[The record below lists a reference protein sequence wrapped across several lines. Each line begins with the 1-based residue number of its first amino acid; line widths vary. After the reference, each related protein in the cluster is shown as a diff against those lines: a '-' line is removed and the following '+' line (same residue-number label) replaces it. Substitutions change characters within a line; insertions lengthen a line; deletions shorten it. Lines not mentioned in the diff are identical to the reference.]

1 MAKKNKILIAPDSFK
16 GSVSSPEAARA
27 IERGLRRVRPDIE
40 VAAIPMADGGEGT
53 TQALLHS
60 VGGELIPAAVT
71 DPLGNPIT
79 AHWARLNTGVA
90 VIEMA
95 ASSGLPLVLPDKR
108 DPSVTTTYGTG
119 ELIRAALDAGCRRLL
134 IGIGGSATNDG
145 GAGMAQALG
154 ARLLDE
160 RGNELGFGGAEL
172 ARLNKI
178 DLSGLD
184 SRLAECEISVASDVT
199 NPLTGERGAS
209 RVYGPQKGA
218 SPDMV
223 SALDAALVNYGEKLR
238 ECFGRD
244 IASLPGAGAA
254 GGLGAGLVAFC
265 GATLQSG
272 IGLVLELSGAREKI
286 SRCDLVITGE
296 GRTDAS
302 SAMGKVPSG
311 IGALARE
318 FGVPVVC
325 LTGSIGAGFEALY
338 DMGVSAVIPIA
349 DGPITL
355 EDSMRNAGA
364 LLEGAAERLMRLL
377 SI

>member
-244 IASLPGAGAA
+244 IASIPGAGAA

>member
-1 MAKKNKILIAPDSFK
+1 
-16 GSVSSPEAARA
+16 
-27 IERGLRRVRPDIE
+27 
-40 VAAIPMADGGEGT
+40 
-53 TQALLHS
+53 
-60 VGGELIPAAVT
+60 
-71 DPLGNPIT
+71 
-79 AHWARLNTGVA
+79 
-90 VIEMA
+90 
-95 ASSGLPLVLPDKR
+95 
-108 DPSVTTTYGTG
+108 
-119 ELIRAALDAGCRRLL
+119 
-134 IGIGGSATNDG
+134 
-145 GAGMAQALG
+145 MAQALG

-244 IASLPGAGAA
+244 IASIPGAGAA

-355 EDSMRNAGA
+355 EESMRNAEA